1 MDRLLAVFRTLRG
14 RLVLLFLF
22 ATVPALLL
30 ALYAASAER
39 AAVLQRMQRE
49 ASLLAQLA
57 SREHAHQLDGT
68 RGLLHNL
75 ERALAAEP
83 GALAAA
89 RCPEFLPALLSGYPQ
104 FTTIGILSASGT
116 LLCSAR
122 PAPRDVSF
130 ADNAAFLRAL
140 GSRDIAVG
148 DYTMGPIV
156 GRPVLHVALAV
167 REPRG
172 PVRAVV
178 FVGLDLQWLN
188 ALFQQAG
195 LPSEYGLLIA
205 DRDGHVLGRS
215 DGVTWP
221 AQPGSVDPALAGVV
235 SSLGT
240 AVLDLPGAGRRFLVA
255 APMGEIPGVSVIAS
269 LPYERVQREAS
280 RAFFRTVAG
289 LTVLTLFTI
298 CFAMVAAEISVLRV
312 LRALSRTARRF
323 GEGDLAARAEVPPG
337 RGELTELTQAFNAMA
352 DALGARQREALEGQG
367 QLRALSQRL
376 AVAREAESGRIARE
390 LHDELGQVLTS
401 VKMDVATLERVL
413 TPADSASAAEALR
426 SRSAELSQRID
437 DAVGFLRRVS
447 SDLRPPVLDRLGLV
461 AALEGLA
468 RDLEMRSRL
477 AVVLDV
483 NDVREP
489 VDWLV
494 SITVFR
500 IVQEALTNVVR
511 HADATEVAIDLRG
524 TDEALVLR
532 VRDNG
537 KGIGSSGG
545 VDARWLGIHGMRERC
560 LLVGGTFDISG
571 KPGRGTT
578 IVVRIPHGDPSE
590 SHGAHPA
597 G

>member
-1 MDRLLAVFRTLRG
+1 
-14 RLVLLFLF
+14 
-22 ATVPALLL
+22 
-30 ALYAASAER
+30 
-39 AAVLQRMQRE
+39 
-49 ASLLAQLA
+49 
-57 SREHAHQLDGT
+57 
-68 RGLLHNL
+68 
-75 ERALAAEP
+75 
-83 GALAAA
+83 
-89 RCPEFLPALLSGYPQ
+89 
-104 FTTIGILSASGT
+104 
-116 LLCSAR
+116 
-122 PAPRDVSF
+122 
-130 ADNAAFLRAL
+130 
-140 GSRDIAVG
+140 
-148 DYTMGPIV
+148 
-156 GRPVLHVALAV
+156 
-167 REPRG
+167 
-172 PVRAVV
+172 
-178 FVGLDLQWLN
+178 
-188 ALFQQAG
+188 
-195 LPSEYGLLIA
+195 
-205 DRDGHVLGRS
+205 
-215 DGVTWP
+215 
-221 AQPGSVDPALAGVV
+221 
-235 SSLGT
+235 
-240 AVLDLPGAGRRFLVA
+240 
-255 APMGEIPGVSVIAS
+255 
-269 LPYERVQREAS
+269 
-280 RAFFRTVAG
+280 
-289 LTVLTLFTI
+289 
-298 CFAMVAAEISVLRV
+298 MVAAEISVLRV